1 MESAEQRRL
10 RTKVAWAG
18 AKFALAWAGAKFAL
32 AWAGAKF
39 TILSSLY
46 ECQYTTIGT

>member
-1 MESAEQRRL
+1 MESAEQRRF

-39 TILSSLY
+39 ALLSSLY
-46 ECQYTTIGT
+46 KWQYTTIGT